1 MSVNAISRRKT
12 VLALVEEST
21 EGVPVK
27 PSAATD
33 FTALQEGFTMSPSF
47 NVLNNAEL
55 KASIGKSKPELG
67 AEAPTGQLA
76 HYIKASGV
84 EGQDVDYKV
93 LLKAAFGAR
102 STYGTERATAAAST
116 TVLLKL
122 AAGGSDFPRGRAFLL
137 KDPVNG
143 FQIRNSLGYS
153 TNDITIAQKL
163 LGAPAAGVN
172 TGKCVAYSVADEGH
186 PTFSMWQYL
195 GNAGAIELMS
205 GARVT
210 EMSISAQA
218 GEFINGSFT
227 VGGVKYYF
235 NPIVVTATDTKLD
248 FSDSTPT
255 IYAATIA
262 AGTYKDPH
270 ELAAAIETAMNAL
283 GSVDIFTVVYQDADG
298 KFKITSDGTVFE
310 LLHNTGAN
318 AANSIAD
325 LIGFSVAADDTGALF
340 YVSDTAQSWAAP
352 YSPDYDDSSANV
364 AKSNEAMLGGQSD
377 IACFKAQSLSVQ
389 LSNTKT
395 DIPDLCEDSGKS
407 GSLFTGRE
415 VTAQVTYL
423 LSKHDAAKF
432 KAFRAGDK
440 TSLTYN
446 FGVKAGGQWVGGKC
460 VNIFLAS
467 ATITALDIQDS
478 EGLCVVQC
486 SLTGYVE
493 DGLPELFLN
502 FV

>member
-1 MSVNAISRRKT
+1 MSAISRRKT
-12 VLALVEEST
+12 VLALVEETT

-27 PSAATD
+27 PSGATD
-33 FTALQEGFTMSPSF
+33 FTALQEGFSMSPAF
-47 NVLNNAEL
+47 NVLTNAEL
-55 KASIGKSKPELG
+55 KASIGKGKNELG
-67 AEAPTGQLA
+67 SESPAASLA

-102 STYGTERATAAAST
+102 SIYGTERDLVAGST
-116 TVLLKL
+116 TTALNVDV
-122 AAGGSDFPRGRAFLL
+122 GEGVEFPRGRAVLV

-143 FQIRNSLGYS
+143 FQIRNSLSVAGDVV
-153 TNDITIAQKL
+153 TLAQKL
-163 LGAPAAGVN
+163 SAAPAALVKL
-172 TGKCVAYSVADEGH
+172 GKCVAYSVADEGH

-195 GNAGAIELMS
+195 GNGGAVELMS

-218 GEFINGSFT
+218 GEYINGSFT
-227 VGGVKYYF
+227 IGGVKYYF
-235 NPIVVTATDTKLD
+235 NPMIVTATDTKLD
-248 FSDSTPT
+248 FLDNATT
-255 IYAATIA
+255 RVATIA

-270 ELAAAIETAMNAL
+270 ELASAVETAMNAL
-283 GSVDIFTVVYQDADG
+283 GSGNTFTVSYSDTSG
-298 KFKITSDGTVFE
+298 KFTITSTGAT
-310 LLHNTGAN
+310 LSLKWSTGAN
-318 AANSIAD
+318 AANTIGD
-325 LIGFSVAADDTGALF
+325 LLGFSTAADDTGALT
-340 YVSDTAQSWAAP
+340 YTSDNAQSWAAP
-352 YSPDYDDSSANV
+352 FTPDFDDTSANV

-377 IACFKAQSLSVQ
+377 IACFKAQSISIS
-389 LSNTKT
+389 LSNTKS

-407 GSLFTGRE
+407 GSLFTQRE

-423 LSKHDAAKF
+423 LSQHDASKF
-432 KAFRAGDK
+432 KRFRAGDA

-446 FGVKAGGQWVGGKC
+446 FGVKSGGQWVGGKC
-460 VNIFLAS
+460 VNIFLAT

-486 SLTGYVE
+486 SLSGYVE

-502 FV
+502 FL